1 MRNAEHMGE
10 RAARVTF
17 GSPIPSVAQRALASP
32 WRPLDAPVRDTMASR
47 FGHDF
52 GRVRIHADETAA
64 AGARQLRARA
74 YTVGADVVFG
84 RGEYAPQ
91 TSEGRQLLAHE
102 LAHVVQQQGVGESRA
117 GPHAIGPA
125 GGDLEADAGQERAPR
140 ARAGA
145 PLVQRQPATRAE
157 TAVGKADETR
167 AALLAGSF
175 TNGGTFTY
183 DGKGNTGFHFTD
195 RALDGLLH
203 QHIETWAPTV
213 KLLRRPVGVSAGD
226 SEGKPVN
233 AIPPWVNDFQER
245 LIGQRP
251 RGTKPSAWEKDP
263 QKAWDENSA
272 VAQRL
277 LEAFFT
283 AWAKASLQQQRLP
296 TNLQEMFAHVGAS
309 ETNRRADVLG
319 GTPEA
324 GNWCNPAAQR
334 AVALGLLRHG
344 LRFKTGTPP
353 VKVNPFFDGK
363 LVPDDPAAN
372 AKVYAHALDRE
383 LVAQAAWY
391 LAKWTKKAL
400 GPPARAQAGKK
411 PAKLTQL
418 ISGTNAWT
426 EPLRPGD
433 HISLIG
439 PKSPVSGHVATI
451 IKEEGT
457 PDRKAT
463 APATLSTVYYISG
476 NAAGVAQ
483 GEGAVRVEQVT
494 REMPPASYS
503 WDAASG
509 PANEYDRRKQAAST
523 ASDALLK
530 TREKLAALVA
540 KMNKAN
546 GMDVAIGGVE
556 SVDLARLATFPAGKD
571 RDEAIALV
579 KQRSQQTGAMQS
591 TEAALGQQ
599 VSKYGD
605 DPAHTLH
612 RYDDPKSLDPANAGK
627 WRPTAEGHMW
637 VVEVIHADKL
647 DADAIAQGAS
657 GQSGAIDPA
666 KLEAMGLCLEPLP
679 GTLEDLY
686 PGGMAVLEGGPARP
700 AR

>member
-1 MRNAEHMGE
+1 MRNAGRMGGE
-10 RAARVTF
+10 RSARVTA
-17 GSPIPSVAQRALASP
+17 GSAVPSVVQHALASP
-32 WRPLDAPVRDTMASR
+32 WRPLDTPVRATMSSR

-52 GRVRIHADETAA
+52 GRVRIHDDETAA
-64 AGARQLRARA
+64 AAAHEVSARA

-91 TSEGRQLLAHE
+91 TPEGRHLIAHE
-102 LAHVVQQQGVGESRA
+102 LAHVVQQQAAGVA
-117 GPHAIGPA
+117 
-125 GGDLEADAGQERAPR
+125 
-140 ARAGA
+140 
-145 PLVQRQPATRAE
+145 LVQRQPV
-157 TAVGKADETR
+157 TAPSGADAKADETR
-167 AALLAGSF
+167 TALLAGSF
-175 TNGGTFTY
+175 TNAGTFTY
-183 DGKGNTGFHFTD
+183 DGKGNAGFHFSD
-195 RALDGLLH
+195 RALDHLLH
-203 QHIETWAPTV
+203 QHIEAWAPTV

-251 RGTKPSAWEKDP
+251 RGAKAAAWEKDP
-263 QKAWDENSA
+263 QKSWDQDSA

-283 AWAKASLQQQRLP
+283 AWAKASIHQDRLP

-309 ETNRRADVLG
+309 ETNRQADVLG

-334 AVALGLLRHG
+334 AVALGLLRRG

-353 VKVNPFFDGK
+353 VKVSPFFDGK

-372 AKVYAHALDRE
+372 AKVYARALDRE

-391 LAKWTKKAL
+391 LARWTKKAL
-400 GPPARAQAGKK
+400 GPAAGASAGKK

-418 ISGTNAWT
+418 ISGTSAWT

-463 APATLSTVYYISG
+463 APATLSTVFYISG

-503 WDAASG
+503 WDSASG
-509 PANEYDRRKQAAST
+509 PANEYDRRKQAAGT
-523 ASDALLK
+523 ASSDLRK

-540 KMNKAN
+540 RMNKAS

-556 SVDLARLATFPAGKD
+556 SVDLARLAAFPPGKD
-571 RDEAIALV
+571 RDEAVALV
-579 KQRSQQTGAMQS
+579 KQRGQQTGAMQK
-591 TEAALGQQ
+591 TDAALGEQE
-599 VSKYGD
+599 VRYAD
-605 DPAHTLH
+605 DPTHTLH

-647 DADAIAQGAS
+647 DGEAIAQAAS
-657 GQSGAIDPA
+657 GESGAVDPA
-666 KLEAMGLCLEPLP
+666 KLDALGLYLEPLP

-686 PGGMAVLEGGPARP
+686 PGGMAVLEGGTAPPKR
-700 AR
+700 